1 MNITLE
7 FLKQK
12 EACEE
17 GLDYLKANNLE
28 EIEAYKL
35 INKLNEDNKLD
46 WNNWLLSKLFTH
58 ENCIKYAI
66 YSAELVLHIF
76 EDKYPDDKRPRLAI
90 KAAKKY
96 LKTPTKKNKEAA
108 GAAAWDAGDAGAAA
122 WDAGDAGAAAR
133 AAGAARAADRA
144 AGAAAWAARA
154 AGAAARAAARAAAWD
169 AGAAAYNKLLQ
180 NIIDYGVELLKEQEK
195 HNEQFHN

>member
-17 GLDYLKANNLE
+17 GLDYFKANNLE

-35 INKLNEDNKLD
+35 INKLNEDNKLG

-76 EDKYPDDKRPRLAI
+76 EKKYPDDKRPRLAI

-96 LKTPTKKNKEAA
+96 LKTPTEKNKEAA
-108 GAAAWDAGDAGAAA
+108 AA
-122 WDAGDAGAAAR
+122 AAAR
-133 AAGAARAADRA
+133 AAWAAD
-144 AGAAAWAARA
+144 AARA
-154 AGAAARAAARAAAWD
+154 AGDAAWAAAGAAGDAAWAAAGAAGDAAWA
-169 AGAAAYNKLLQ
+169 AGDAAYNKLLQ
-180 NIIDYGVELLKEQEK
+180 NIIDYGAELLKEQEK